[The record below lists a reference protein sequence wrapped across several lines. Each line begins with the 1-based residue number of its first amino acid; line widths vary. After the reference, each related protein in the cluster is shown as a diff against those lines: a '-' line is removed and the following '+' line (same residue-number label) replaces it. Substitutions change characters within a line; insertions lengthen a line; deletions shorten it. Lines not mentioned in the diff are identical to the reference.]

1 MDTPEEQDLPEVVVV
16 EMDVDGRPVEYVV
29 TDVILVREQ
38 RYVTLYSEDEFL
50 DLEDRTVFAKIVE
63 SEEGEEQ
70 FELLQD
76 TIELDMVV
84 ANATVS
90 ALEDML
96 TGIRFEL
103 VQMKNLLTQT
113 DFGELDDLKQKTLGV
128 VFTKCSN
135 LLELLDEEVR
145 DMEEDAD
152 DEQ

>member
-1 MDTPEEQDLPEVVVV
+1 
-16 EMDVDGRPVEYVV
+16 
-29 TDVILVREQ
+29 
-38 RYVTLYSEDEFL
+38 
-50 DLEDRTVFAKIVE
+50 
-63 SEEGEEQ
+63 
-70 FELLQD
+70 
-76 TIELDMVV
+76 
-84 ANATVS
+84 
-90 ALEDML
+90 ML

>member
-90 ALEDML
+90 A
-96 TGIRFEL
+96 
-103 VQMKNLLTQT
+103 
-113 DFGELDDLKQKTLGV
+113 
-128 VFTKCSN
+128 
-135 LLELLDEEVR
+135 
-145 DMEEDAD
+145 
-152 DEQ
+152 